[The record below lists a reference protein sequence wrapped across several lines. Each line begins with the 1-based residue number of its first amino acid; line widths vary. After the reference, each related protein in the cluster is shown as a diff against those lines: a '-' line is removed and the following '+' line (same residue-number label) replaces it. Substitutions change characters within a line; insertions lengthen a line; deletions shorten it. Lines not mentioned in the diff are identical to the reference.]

1 MISFIVPVYNEAE
14 SIEELYTRLTT
25 VLRGESIP
33 YELLFVDDGSR
44 DASVSVLKKIRSQD
58 SSVKILSFSR
68 NFGHQ
73 VALTAGLDHVTGDAV
88 IMMDA
93 DLQHPPEL
101 IPKMIRLWKDEGYDV
116 VYTVRDYERS
126 ATFFKRITSAVFYRF
141 INAFSQTSIPANAA
155 DFRLLSRSAADSLRQ
170 LRERGRF
177 MRGLVSWI
185 GFRQA
190 SVPYTAGARSKGETK
205 YSLRRM
211 LRFGMD
217 GLVSFSTVPL
227 SLSTL
232 LGFIVSL
239 FSFAYGALTVY
250 WKYFTDQVVQGW
262 ATIVVLVLFLGGI
275 QLLCLG
281 IMGEYLGKIYEEL
294 KQRPL
299 YIVKERV
306 GL

>member
-1 MISFIVPVYNEAE
+1 MSVRRHFLN
-14 SIEELYTRLTT
+14 
-25 VLRGESIP
+25 
-33 YELLFVDDGSR
+33 GS
-44 DASVSVLKKIRSQD
+44 
-58 SSVKILSFSR
+58 
-68 NFGHQ
+68 
-73 VALTAGLDHVTGDAV
+73 
-88 IMMDA
+88 
-93 DLQHPPEL
+93 HPP
-101 IPKMIRLWKDEGYDV
+101 
-116 VYTVRDYERS
+116 
-126 ATFFKRITSAVFYRF
+126 FFYRF

-190 SVPYTAGARSKGETK
+190 SVPYTAGVRSKGETK

-217 GLVSFSTVPL
+217 GLVSFSMVPL